1 MDEQGIALLC
11 DAQGRVQTVIHD
23 SLGFGAR
30 LAPGASLL
38 QLADAV
44 DAEKARN
51 FLAMLQSRQA
61 AFDWE
66 ITVDLG
72 GRLEPLHFAGGRIEG
87 GYLVIVAR
95 TRDELGGLSEELL
108 RINNE
113 QMNSLRA
120 AVKELS
126 LHVRR
131 GGSADDAMF
140 DELSRVNN
148 ELANL
153 QREMAKANIELAR
166 LNEQKNQLLGM
177 AAHDLRNPL
186 GVIMSYAKFL
196 DRIAGVKLDDQERQF
211 LAQIAKSSQFMLRLL
226 EDLLDVSQIESGK
239 LQLALAPLDLA
250 ATVAGNIEL
259 NRLLAGAKNIAI
271 ELQRPAAPLWVEADA
286 TKIEQVLNNLIS
298 NAVKYSPPGTTVGVT
313 LDADAGEVTVRVR
326 DQGQGIPEAEL
337 SGLFQPFS
345 KTSVKSTGG
354 EKSTGLGLAIT
365 RRIVEGHGGRIGV
378 ESRVGEGSRFS
389 FALPRRTPPE
399 TSGAT

>member
-11 DAQGRVQTVIHD
+11 DEQGRVQAVIHD
-23 SLGFGAR
+23 SLGLGVR
-30 LAPGASLL
+30 LAPGANLL
-38 QLADAV
+38 QLAAAV

-51 FLAMLQSRQA
+51 FLVMLQSRQA

-66 ITVDLG
+66 ITVELG
-72 GRLEPLHFAGGRIEG
+72 GRLEPLHFAGGRIDG

-95 TRDELGGLSEELL
+95 TPDELGGLSEELL

-120 AVKELS
+120 AFKELS
-126 LHVRR
+126 LHVRQ

-153 QREMAKANIELAR
+153 QRQMAKANIELAR

-196 DRIAGVKLDDQERQF
+196 DRIAGVRLDDQERRF

-239 LQLALAPLDLA
+239 LQLNLAPLDLA
-250 ATVAGNIEL
+250 AAVAGSVEL
-259 NRLLAGAKNIAI
+259 NRMLAGAKNIAI
-271 ELQRPAAPLWVEADA
+271 ELPPQAAALWVEADA

-313 LDADAGEVTVRVR
+313 LEADAGEVTVRVR
-326 DQGQGIPEAEL
+326 DQGQGIPAAEL
-337 SGLFQPFS
+337 SRLFQPFS

-365 RRIVEGHGGRIGV
+365 RRIVEGHGGHIGV

-389 FALPRRTPPE
+389 FSLPRRTPPE

>member
-11 DAQGRVQTVIHD
+11 DARGRVQTVIHD
-23 SLGFGAR
+23 SLGLGAR

-95 TRDELGGLSEELL
+95 TRDELGGLGEELL

-211 LAQIAKSSQFMLRLL
+211 LAQIARSSQFMLRLL

-250 ATVAGNIEL
+250 ATVAGNVEL

-326 DQGQGIPEAEL
+326 DQGQGIPAAEL
-337 SGLFQPFS
+337 SRLFLPFS

-378 ESRVGEGSRFS
+378 ESCVGEGSCFS
-389 FALPRRTPPE
+389 FALPRRAPPE
-399 TSGAT
+399 TSGVT

>member
-11 DAQGRVQTVIHD
+11 DAEGRVQSVIHD
-23 SLGFGAR
+23 SLGIASR
-30 LAPGASLL
+30 LAPGTSLL

-44 DAEKARN
+44 DAEKARH
-51 FLAMLQSRQA
+51 FLGMLQGRQA

-66 ITVDLG
+66 ITVALD
-72 GRLEPLHFAGGRIEG
+72 GRLEPLHFAGGRVED

-95 TRDELGGLSEELL
+95 TRDALGGLSEELM

-126 LHVRR
+126 LHVRQ

-153 QREMAKANIELAR
+153 QRQMAKANIELAR

-196 DRIAGVKLDDQERQF
+196 DRMAGARLDDKERQF
-211 LAQIAKSSQFMLRLL
+211 IAQIGKSSQFMLRLL

-239 LQLALAPLDLA
+239 LLLARAPFELGA
-250 ATVAGNIEL
+250 ALEGNVEL
-259 NRLLAGAKNIAI
+259 NRVLAGAKNIAI
-271 ELQRPAAPLWVEADA
+271 ELERPAEPLWVEADA

-298 NAVKYSPPGTTVGVT
+298 NAVKYSQPGTTVRVT
-313 LDADAGEVTVRVR
+313 LEADAGNVSVRVR

-337 SGLFQPFS
+337 AKLFQPFS

-365 RRIVEGHGGRIGV
+365 RRIVEGHGGRIDV
-378 ESRVGEGSRFS
+378 ESRVGEGSSFRFT
-389 FALPRRTPPE
+389 LPRRTSPE

>member
-11 DAQGRVQTVIHD
+11 DEQGRVQAVIHD
-23 SLGFGAR
+23 SLGLGVR
-30 LAPGASLL
+30 LAPGANLL
-38 QLADAV
+38 QLAAAV

-51 FLAMLQSRQA
+51 FLVMLQSRQA

-66 ITVDLG
+66 ITVELG
-72 GRLEPLHFAGGRIEG
+72 GRLEPLHFAGGRIDG

-95 TRDELGGLSEELL
+95 TPDELGGLSEELL

-120 AVKELS
+120 AFKELS
-126 LHVRR
+126 LHVRQ

-153 QREMAKANIELAR
+153 QRQMAKANIELAR

-196 DRIAGVKLDDQERQF
+196 DRIAGVRLDDQERRF

-239 LQLALAPLDLA
+239 LQLNLAPLDLA
-250 ATVAGNIEL
+250 AAVAGNIEL
-259 NRLLAGAKNIAI
+259 NRMLAGAKNIAI
-271 ELQRPAAPLWVEADA
+271 ELPPQAAPLWVEADA

-313 LDADAGEVTVRVR
+313 LEADAGEVTVRVR
-326 DQGQGIPEAEL
+326 DQGQGIPAAEL
-337 SGLFQPFS
+337 SRLFQPFS

-389 FALPRRTPPE
+389 FSLPRRTPPE

>member
-11 DAQGRVQTVIHD
+11 DAQGRVQSVIHD
-23 SLGFGAR
+23 SLGLGAR

-38 QLADAV
+38 QLAAAV
-44 DAEKARN
+44 DAEKAQH

-72 GRLEPLHFAGGRIEG
+72 SRLEPLHFAGGRIEG

-148 ELANL
+148 DLANL
-153 QREMAKANIELAR
+153 QRAMAKANIELAR

-196 DRIAGVKLDDQERQF
+196 DRFAGVKLDDKERQF
-211 LAQIAKSSQFMLRLL
+211 LAQIEKSSQFMLRLL

-250 ATVAGNIEL
+250 ATVAGNVEL
-259 NRLLAGAKNIAI
+259 NRMLASAKNIAI
-271 ELQRPAAPLWVEADA
+271 DLPLPAAPLWVEADA

-298 NAVKYSPPGTTVGVT
+298 NAVKYSHPGTTVRVT
-313 LDADAGEVTVRVR
+313 LEADAGEVTVKVR

-337 SGLFQPFS
+337 SHLFQPFS

-378 ESRVGEGSRFS
+378 ESRVGEGSSFS
-389 FALPRRTPPE
+389 FSLPRKTPPE